1 MAETL
6 RKYGAKYNTT
16 FCQFC
21 GLSTDAKP
29 VTSFG
34 GINIANGSKFLEM
47 DTNKEYLYD
56 ADAKVWY
63 EVSESTLE

>member
-21 GLSTDAKP
+21 GLSTDTKP

-34 GINIANGSKFLEM
+34 GIFIANGSVFLEM
-47 DTNKEYLYD
+47 DTNKKYLFD
-56 ADAKVWY
+56 AEHKQWK
-63 EVSESTLE
+63 EVS